1 MDSNNASKAN
11 NNINNSN
18 NNINCNDNNNDNN
31 NGNNDSNSSND
42 HDNDN
47 ANFLLILP
55 FYRVSVACEFVR
67 GTQVASIYEFS
78 ELFFF
83 F

>member
-1 MDSNNASKAN
+1 MDSNNISKAN

-42 HDNDN
+42 HENDN
-47 ANFLLILP
+47 ANLLFILP
-55 FYRVSVACEFVR
+55 FYRVSVACKFVR
-67 GTQVASIYEFS
+67 VTQVASIYEFG
-78 ELFFF
+78 ELFF
-83 F
+83 